1 MQDTLK
7 ESRDKMEKAID
18 ALKVA
23 LAKLRTGRAHPSLLE
38 QVMVSYYGSDVP
50 LSQAANITVED
61 ARTLSISPWDKTMV
75 APIEKAIMA
84 SNLGLNPSTA
94 GTNIRIP
101 MPPLTEERRRDLSKL
116 VKSEAE
122 TIRVSIR
129 NIRRDM
135 ISEFKALEKEKLL
148 SEDDLRK
155 AEEKA
160 QDLTNEFVK
169 QVDLLA
175 QEKERDLMEI

>member
-148 SEDDLRK
+148 SEDDLHK

-169 QVDLLA
+169 QVDNLA